1 MNNGTFREMGTR
13 PWSFKVL
20 YFMATSLPFVTNAS
34 VWTGQMVSLPT
45 NTVVMGNFVCC
56 QTWPRGPDSTLC
68 LDVSVKVLLADDV
81 IGNGGPGQAEALSR
95 VFSRAVQ
102 RQHGG
107 SKDLFLP
114 SLLLKPGHHFLI
126 PARDQGLVSQ
136 GSQVHTRMASVPA
149 SPVADRRSQDFL
161 VSMVLCSLTTQSEA
175 WGLNTVWFLTELTG
189 RMAVH
194 QQNKL
199 LMPRDAENP
208 HADSHCTVALCLD
221 IYLYIL
227 SG

>member
-107 SKDLFLP
+107 SSSSCLCYWSWVTTSWSQPGTKGWSPKALRFILGWHQCPLP
-114 SLLLKPGHHFLI
+114 QWQTGGH
-126 PARDQGLVSQ
+126 RTS
-136 GSQVHTRMASVPA
+136 
-149 SPVADRRSQDFL
+149 
-161 VSMVLCSLTTQSEA
+161 
-175 WGLNTVWFLTELTG
+175 
-189 RMAVH
+189 
-194 QQNKL
+194 
-199 LMPRDAENP
+199 
-208 HADSHCTVALCLD
+208 
-221 IYLYIL
+221 
-227 SG
+227 